1 MAQRSG
7 CLAPYHCGPCPGSVD
22 PEAVYYDLCPNQIG
36 GPCSKVWYKMKN
48 GYIYQYTYS
57 FNDDDDLRCNSVDLS
72 DPNRVVNFVRAQ
84 GYQNR
89 KNGCVMSDLM
99 EIAKREGTK

>member
-7 CLAPYHCGPCPGSVD
+7 CLAPFHCGPCKSPVPID

-57 FNDDDDLRCNSVDLS
+57 FNDD
-72 DPNRVVNFVRAQ
+72 VNFVRAQ
-84 GYQNR
+84 GYQNK
-89 KNGCVMSDLM
+89 KNGCVMSDLI
-99 EIAKREGTK
+99 EIAKREGTNAK

>member
-7 CLAPYHCGPCPGSVD
+7 CLAPFHCGPCPDSVD
-22 PEAVYYDLCPNQIG
+22 PEAVYYDLCPNQNG

-57 FNDDDDLRCNSVDLS
+57 FNDDI
-72 DPNRVVNFVRAQ
+72 NFVRAQ
-84 GYQNR
+84 GYQNQ
-89 KNGCVMSDLM
+89 KNGCVMSDLI
-99 EIAKREGTK
+99 EIAKKEGTNTK